1 MVLYISCDN
10 VYFWGQMI
18 VVMRNALI
26 VIFLSVLFSAC
37 NSANNQH
44 PSVQY
49 EEKKASLSDMEHDS
63 PLKFLKVTGSHHGN
77 LLNQTVVEGE
87 VINKATLTS
96 YKNIKVQITF
106 HDKEGAVIEKQKDV
120 LDEVVGPVSSIDFKF
135 KVGHVKGT
143 NSVSFDIIDAVA
155 DK

>member
-1 MVLYISCDN
+1 
-10 VYFWGQMI
+10 MI
-18 VVMRNALI
+18 AAMRNALT
-26 VIFLSVLFSAC
+26 VVLLSSILFAC

-44 PSVQY
+44 PSAAY
-49 EEKKASLSDMEHDS
+49 EEKKSSLSDMEHDS

-87 VINKATLTS
+87 VANKSTLTS
-96 YKNIKVQITF
+96 YKYIKVQITF

-120 LDEVVGPVSSIDFKF
+120 LDEVVSPGSSIDFKF

-143 NSVSFDIIDAVA
+143 SSVSFDIIDAVA